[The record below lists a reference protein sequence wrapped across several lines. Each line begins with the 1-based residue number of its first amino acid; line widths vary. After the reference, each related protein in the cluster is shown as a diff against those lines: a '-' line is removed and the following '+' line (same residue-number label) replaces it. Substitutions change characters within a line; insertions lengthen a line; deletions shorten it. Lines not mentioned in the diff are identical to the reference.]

1 MESETID
8 MQTIT
13 DGDFGD
19 PFVLW
24 QEVVLP
30 VIHCTIRECKWI
42 VTPCSI
48 LEYHVEHKI
57 NTSISLFRSIV
68 FPSNHLI
75 VR

>member
-8 MQTIT
+8 NLIIV

-24 QEVVLP
+24 QEVVIPLFHSTLP
-30 VIHCTIRECKWI
+30 ICTKCI

-48 LEYHVEHKI
+48 LEYHVEQP
-57 NTSISLFRSIV
+57 TMISLLLTVV
-68 FPSNHLI
+68 FYSNNLI
-75 VR
+75 VS